1 MANYRYHVITPA
13 GKEKKGMITAN
24 DRPHA
29 MAVLKAD
36 GNTVITLDNPG
47 IWDQEF
53 EIPFFNPNVKPRDMS
68 VFCRQFVT
76 LMEAGISIVRA
87 LEMLEE
93 QTINKVLKEAVR
105 ETRAA
110 VEKGEGLAGSMKSHD
125 KVFPPM
131 FINLVQAGE
140 EAGKLELSFERM
152 AVHYEKTAKLQNIVK
167 KAMIYPAI
175 LGIVAILIIIVMI
188 TYIVPMYAD
197 MFNQMGADI
206 PPFTK
211 LIMNISAFT
220 VSYWY
225 LILMGI
231 FLIVM
236 GIKYYGTTKAG
247 DYIYANIALK
257 LPIIGKLKQKNACA
271 QFSRNLSTLLSAGV
285 PIIEALRIAADTMDN
300 TVYRMAVEDAREQV
314 MRGIPL
320 SIPLKESGVFPP
332 MVYHMVGI
340 GEETGGLDDM
350 LNKVAEYYE
359 EEVAAAT
366 EQAAAAI
373 EPLIII
379 FMAVVVITIIGAV
392 FTPMLSL
399 YGNIDSL

>member
-197 MFNQMGADI
+197 MFSQMGADI

-225 LILMGI
+225 LILIGI

-236 GIKYYGTTKAG
+236 GIKYYGTTKTG

-379 FMAVVVITIIGAV
+379 FMAVIVITIIGAV